1 MSGCCVAPSIEI
13 LRINIRMKSYLRY
26 EPKHQFG
33 VITSPQCNVQY
44 DYTGNLAFTG
54 AIQDVCVWNLRQASL
69 VGNIDNMCINNYFID
84 F

>member
-1 MSGCCVAPSIEI
+1 
-13 LRINIRMKSYLRY
+13 MKSYLRY

-69 VGNIDNMCINNYFID
+69 VGNINKCVSITILLIFNSSFKIVLFSNIGKQTYF
-84 F
+84 